1 MGLDAG
7 VGRLMF
13 WDPSSI
19 VGSPS
24 YNDGVGRFIFW
35 DLSCVVDSPSYHDQ
49 CDVIIPLTKV
59 QQGRRKKV
67 SQVAVRGNGEQ
78 AKPKAK
84 WEEESKMLKHSDVSR
99 VEQKC

>member
-35 DLSCVVDSPSYHDQ
+35 DPSCVVDSPSYHDQ

-67 SQVAVRGNGEQ
+67 S
-78 AKPKAK
+78 
-84 WEEESKMLKHSDVSR
+84 
-99 VEQKC
+99 

>member
-1 MGLDAG
+1 MSSHRGGNKMGLDAG

-13 WDPSSI
+13 WEPSCI

-24 YNDGVGRFIFW
+24 YNNGVDRFIFW
-35 DLSCVVDSPSYHDQ
+35 NPSCVVDSPSYHDQ

-67 SQVAVRGNGEQ
+67 S
-78 AKPKAK
+78 
-84 WEEESKMLKHSDVSR
+84 
-99 VEQKC
+99 